1 MLGRREK
8 LGWRWAGLPAMLVGV
23 LLTSL
28 PSPAIAGH
36 DQDEQDLIYFLPIPP
51 ARAKSLLDGGEAV
64 IFIDLREPEEFKR
77 TRLPGAQSIPL
88 KDLQARHDKVP
99 KSGRVVL
106 YCTCGVGNIEE
117 AFAYQTLRNLGYRNV
132 SVLEGGISE
141 WQRLGYP
148 VDTEP
153 RS

>member
-1 MLGRREK
+1 MPDRYEK
-8 LGWRWAGLPAMLVGV
+8 LGWHWGSLPMLLLAV
-23 LLTSL
+23 LLMSL
-28 PSPAIAGH
+28 PSSVLAGH

-51 ARAKSLLDGGEAV
+51 ARVKSLLDGGEMV
-64 IFIDLREPEEFKR
+64 IFIDLREPDEFKR
-77 TRLPGAQSIPL
+77 ERLPGAQSIPL
-88 KDLQARHDKVP
+88 KDLQARHHKVP

-132 SVLEGGISE
+132 SVLEGGISQ

-148 VDTEP
+148 LDTEP
-153 RS
+153 R

>member
-1 MLGRREK
+1 MRGRREK
-8 LGWRWAGLPAMLVGV
+8 RGWRCAGLPV
-23 LLTSL
+23 LLLGALVTAS
-28 PSPAIAGH
+28 PSYVLAGH
-36 DQDEQDLIYFLPIPP
+36 DQDEQDLTYFLPIPP
-51 ARAKSLLDGGEAV
+51 ARAKSLLDGGEPV
-64 IFIDLREPEEFKR
+64 IFIDLRAPEEFKR

-88 KDLQARHDKVP
+88 NELQARHAKVP

-148 VDTEP
+148 VDLEP

>member
-1 MLGRREK
+1 MFGRYEK
-8 LGWRWAGLPAMLVGV
+8 LRWHWASLPV
-23 LLTSL
+23 LLLGLFLASS
-28 PSPAIAGH
+28 PSPVLAGH
-36 DQDEQDLIYFLPIPP
+36 DQDEQDLIYFLPILPS
-51 ARAKSLLDGGEAV
+51 RAKSLLDGGETV
-64 IFIDLREPEEFKR
+64 TFIDLRESEEFKR
-77 TRLPGAQSIPL
+77 ERLPGAQSIPL
-88 KDLQARHDKVP
+88 KELQARHNKVP

-141 WQRLGYP
+141 WRRLGYP
-148 VDTEP
+148 IETDP